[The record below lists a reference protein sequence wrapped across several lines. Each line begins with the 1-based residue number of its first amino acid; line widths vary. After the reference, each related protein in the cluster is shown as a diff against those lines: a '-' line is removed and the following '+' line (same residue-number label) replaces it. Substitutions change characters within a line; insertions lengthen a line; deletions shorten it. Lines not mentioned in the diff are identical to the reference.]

1 MVDREPTS
9 FELFH
14 SYMRGW
20 RAGAGRKP
28 KDSRYKGHPTLQ
40 DIYEKGFIAGI
51 NSAVQEEQA
60 AAKRLN
66 YSPSILRIEGTD
78 AADRVQTR
86 LPNFLSEDGEHRTPG
101 GSGRRGG
108 RGRE

>member
-1 MVDREPTS
+1 MSDHPNS

-28 KDSRYKGHPTLQ
+28 KDPRYKGHPTLEG
-40 DIYEKGFIAGI
+40 IYEEGYLAGV
-51 NSAVQEEQA
+51 NAAAYEEHA

-66 YSPSILRIEGTD
+66 YSPSILRIEGTE

-86 LPNFLSEDGEHRTPG
+86 LPNFLSEDGEAWTPG
-101 GSGRRGG
+101 VPGRRGG